1 MEIKILDKR
10 LSGELTYAT
19 PGAAAFDIRACIHEP
34 IKIFPGQVLT
44 IGAGFALHINNTQL
58 ASVLLPR
65 SGAGVAGLVLANLTG
80 LIDSDYQGE
89 IKVAVWNRTEFGGD
103 FFLIKPM
110 DRIAQMMFVKIERPI
125 FKVVDE
131 FSDTTERG
139 AGGFGS
145 TGEK

>member
-10 LSGELTYAT
+10 LNGELAYAT
-19 PGAAAFDIRACIHEP
+19 PGAAAFDIRACIPAP
-34 IKIFPGQVLT
+34 IRVYPGSVAP
-44 IGAGFALHINNTQL
+44 IGAGFALHINNTEL

-65 SGAGVAGLVLANLTG
+65 SGMGTRGLVLANLTG

-89 IKVAVWNRTEFGGD
+89 IKVAVWNRNEFGGD
-103 FFLIKPM
+103 YFEIKPM

-145 TGEK
+145 TGEA